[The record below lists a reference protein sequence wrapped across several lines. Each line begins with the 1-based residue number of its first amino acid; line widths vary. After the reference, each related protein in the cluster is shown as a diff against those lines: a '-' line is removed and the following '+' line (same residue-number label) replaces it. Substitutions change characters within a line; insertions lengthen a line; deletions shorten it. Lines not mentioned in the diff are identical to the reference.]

1 MRRFR
6 TIVDA
11 ILERLASERLQQ
23 RLSLEWQT
31 RELALITAAASGS
44 KELVERAARI
54 SMDPER
60 NADGTSAKGDKYGRP
75 PGPNGLP
82 FDPEAEIDYES
93 IKLPNAAQGGIL
105 LRGLTGPRHG

>member
-11 ILERLASERLQQ
+11 ILERLASERLHQ
-23 RLSLEWQT
+23 RLLVEWQT

-44 KELVERAARI
+44 KELIERAARI
-54 SMDPER
+54 SMEPNREGGSS
-60 NADGTSAKGDKYGRP
+60 NGDKYNRP
-75 PGPNGLP
+75 PGPGGLP

-93 IKLPNAAQGGIL
+93 IRLPNAAQAGIL
-105 LRGLTGPRHG
+105 VGGLTRPRHG